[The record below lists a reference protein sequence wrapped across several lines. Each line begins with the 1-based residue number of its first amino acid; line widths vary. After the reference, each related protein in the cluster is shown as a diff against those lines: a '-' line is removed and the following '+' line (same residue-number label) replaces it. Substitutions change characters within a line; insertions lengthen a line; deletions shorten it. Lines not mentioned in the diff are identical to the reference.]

1 MQQKQRDQPLQVLS
15 GCSARP
21 MLLSGGLQ
29 AAVRVLH
36 SLLSNRRQRCVMP
49 VPQAVALCSP
59 LPPPL
64 RFNSSGPRNP
74 GDPSEAAARTHAA
87 GLRDQPVSRVLTWPV
102 HSDVQLFLLCWS
114 GFREVLGVDALW
126 PILMAANAL
135 PALVQ
140 LLTLPFF
147 PDSPRYLLI
156 DKKDKEGCIKGK
168 EMGRKAFI
176 LAKRKIWENPTD
188 TWKRCSVWKET
199 LGLLALKPPAV
210 LTQGS
215 PFCFGVR
222 AVLAQ
227 GFALSSARILW
238 GMQAHG
244 ACALSSQGT
253 DAAHPGCV

>member
-1 MQQKQRDQPLQVLS
+1 
-15 GCSARP
+15 
-21 MLLSGGLQ
+21 
-29 AAVRVLH
+29 
-36 SLLSNRRQRCVMP
+36 MP

-74 GDPSEAAARTHAA
+74 GDPSEAAAGTHTA
-87 GLRDQPVSRVLTWPV
+87 GSRDQPVSRVLTWPV

-168 EMGRKAFI
+168 EMGHKAFI

-188 TWKRCSVWKET
+188 AWKRCSVWKET
-199 LGLLALKPPAV
+199 LGSETTCSFNTRQPLL
-210 LTQGS
+210 
-215 PFCFGVR
+215 FWC
-222 AVLAQ
+222 
-227 GFALSSARILW
+227 
-238 GMQAHG
+238 
-244 ACALSSQGT
+244 
-253 DAAHPGCV
+253 